1 MNDTANTNGNDNSR
15 ERQTQPKVVQQPE
28 IKGNS
33 LLVRQAKIRK
43 FGEVML
49 LIMAIVMLL
58 TGAVGSIKWD
68 NALTQAF
75 YSNPEQRYASAA
87 LNVSTGLLFAIAMI
101 GVYLSEKWGVK
112 LNLIAC
118 AWYFVGAT
126 LVEIWEADKITW
138 TESIADLIFWSSFPI
153 IQVACIVIGS
163 KKLIK
168 TAA

>member
-1 MNDTANTNGNDNSR
+1 MSETTNTGEMEN
-15 ERQTQPKVVQQPE
+15 ERNLQEAERRQPV
-28 IKGNS
+28 ILDS
-33 LLVRQAKIRK
+33 LQVRQAKIRR

-49 LIMAIVMLL
+49 LIMAIAMLL
-58 TGAVGSIKWD
+58 TGAIGSIKWD
-68 NALTQAF
+68 NALTQTF
-75 YSNPEQRYASAA
+75 YSNPEQRFASAA

-101 GVYLSEKWGVK
+101 GVYLSEPWGVK

-118 AWYFVGAT
+118 AWYLVGAT

-138 TESIADLIFWSSFPI
+138 TESIADLMFWGSFPI

-168 TAA
+168 TEA